1 MNDAGICRVM
11 KPAEKFT
18 TIATNDLGEPT
29 YASPALSNGQI
40 FLRTDKALYCIGDT
54 RQARK

>member
-1 MNDAGICRVM
+1 MNDAGVCRVV

-18 TIATNDLGEPT
+18 TVATNDLGEPA

-40 FLRTDKALYCIGDT
+40 FLRTDKAIYCIGQM
-54 RQARK
+54 RQAKR